1 MTIFLLFHFKTKIVN
16 GAWVYYPCPP
26 PQVALKASRGVAA
39 SHFLL
44 ITMKKDLSSNGFYFM
59 FTSNINCH
67 YLLNEHE

>member
-1 MTIFLLFHFKTKIVN
+1 MTIFLLFHFKTKIIN
-16 GAWVYYPCPP
+16 GAWVFYPPPP
-26 PQVALKASRGVAA
+26 PQVPLKDSRGVAA

-44 ITMKKDLSSNGFYFM
+44 ITMKKDLSSNVFYFM